1 MKKLTYNIY
10 RNIFKKTITSHL
22 GKVVETEDKIICFV
36 DKNKVKKESGTY
48 SFPCFGIGNNS
59 LKEDALKLNLDKPIC
74 YIIDGFNF
82 DKHRIYIFGYDNC
95 EVIIRNCNFKDV
107 VVHVDGKTT
116 LDNVGIKSIFKN
128 TSISAYDLTLENMD
142 LSNIYLVDG
151 KEFKISGTK
160 KLDITN
166 SKIGRLNQITSVKL
180 YSDNEI
186 NIFNSK
192 ISGDEIECNTKKIT
206 TDKDSLLVSDNSVNI
221 NADDFTDINID
232 SEILTIN
239 GIDHL
244 NDKGKISLSI
254 EKDPLRLKRLQLVN
268 QLKKLKDKCIEENS
282 KKVKEYK
289 ESLNNKSVQHVLKK

>member
-10 RNIFKKTITSHL
+10 RNLFKKTITSHL

-48 SFPCFGIGNNS
+48 SFPCFRIGNNS
-59 LKEDALKLNLDKPIC
+59 LKEDALKLNLDKPTC

-82 DKHRIYIFGYDNC
+82 DKHLIYIFGYDNC
-95 EVIIRNCNFKDV
+95 EVIIRNCNFKNV
-107 VVHVDGKTT
+107 VVHINGKVT

-128 TSISAYDLTLENMD
+128 TSISA
-142 LSNIYLVDG
+142 
-151 KEFKISGTK
+151 
-160 KLDITN
+160 
-166 SKIGRLNQITSVKL
+166 
-180 YSDNEI
+180 
-186 NIFNSK
+186 
-192 ISGDEIECNTKKIT
+192 
-206 TDKDSLLVSDNSVNI
+206 
-221 NADDFTDINID
+221 DDFTDINID

-239 GIDHL
+239 DIDHL

-254 EKDPLRLKRLQLVN
+254 EKDPLKLKRFQLVN

>member
-10 RNIFKKTITSHL
+10 RNLFKKTITSHL

-36 DKNKVKKESGTY
+36 DKNKGKKESGTY
-48 SFPCFGIGNNS
+48 SFLCFGIGNNS
-59 LKEDALKLNLDKPIC
+59 LKEDALKLNLDKPTC

-82 DKHRIYIFGYDNC
+82 DKHRIYIFGYNNC
-95 EVIIRNCNFKDV
+95 EVIIINCNFKDV
-107 VVHVDGKTT
+107 VVHVNGKAT

-128 TSISAYDLTLENMD
+128 TSIS
-142 LSNIYLVDG
+142 
-151 KEFKISGTK
+151 
-160 KLDITN
+160 
-166 SKIGRLNQITSVKL
+166 
-180 YSDNEI
+180 
-186 NIFNSK
+186 
-192 ISGDEIECNTKKIT
+192 
-206 TDKDSLLVSDNSVNI
+206 
-221 NADDFTDINID
+221 ADDFTDINID

-244 NDKGKISLSI
+244 NEKGKISLSI

-268 QLKKLKDKCIEENS
+268 QLKKLKDKCIKENS